1 MKPAARKWT
10 DEDLLSMREKLES
23 GMTLQEVGE
32 ELGITRQRVA
42 QLVGSIREMREFT
55 KTYSVYY
62 GIDSWMKFNR
72 VTYARFARMLGYAPS
87 ASNQRNLAR
96 RLMGTVEVSKS
107 WIDAVLKL
115 TGLTYEEAFSRRD
128 V

>member
-1 MKPAARKWT
+1 MKPTQRKWST
-10 DEDLLSMREKLES
+10 EDIDAMRERIES
-23 GMTLQEVGE
+23 GMTLKEVGE

-62 GIDSWMKFNR
+62 GIDSWMKFNH

-87 ASNQRNLAR
+87 ASNQTNLAK
-96 RLMGTVEVSKS
+96 RLMGKVEVSKS

>member
-1 MKPAARKWT
+1 MKPTARKWT

-23 GMTLQEVGE
+23 GMTLQEVGD

-55 KTYSVYY
+55 KTYSIYY

-72 VTYARFARMLGYAPS
+72 VTYARFARMLGYATS

-96 RLMGTVEVSKS
+96 RLMGKVDVSKS

>member
-1 MKPAARKWT
+1 MKPTARKWT

-87 ASNQRNLAR
+87 ASNQSNLAR
-96 RLMGTVEVSKS
+96 RLMGKVDVSKS

>member
-1 MKPAARKWT
+1 M
-10 DEDLLSMREKLES
+10 LSMREKLES

-42 QLVGSIREMREFT
+42 QLVGSIREMREYT

-96 RLMGTVEVSKS
+96 RLMGKVDVSKS